1 MATNSLATGNIY
13 PSNLEMTL
21 SSRHTLYPLELL
33 CLCFCALFPRALV
46 NWLLPEGGVFAQ
58 QPPDPLRISQAL
70 IKRPRQQYLPERHS
84 RSVQRRN
91 TWKLPSPPYGQVI
104 WNSWE
109 FQIGVWSQRVPL
121 PGLQFKVHHL
131 LVTLSN
137 LLYLSKS
144 QCPHLN
150 TKIIT
155 VLTSQGWRKDEMRS

>member
-1 MATNSLATGNIY
+1 
-13 PSNLEMTL
+13 MTL

-46 NWLLPEGGVFAQ
+46 SWLLPEGGVFAQ
-58 QPPDPLRISQAL
+58 QPPDLLRISQAL
-70 IKRPRQQYLPERHS
+70 IKHPQYLPERHS
-84 RSVQRRN
+84 RSASAQEYME
-91 TWKLPSPPYGQVI
+91 TPKPTLLTGYLEQL
-104 WNSWE
+104 
-109 FQIGVWSQRVPL
+109 GVPDRSVDSRVPL

-144 QCPHLN
+144 QCPPLN